1 MQISDRA
8 VVLKFNK
15 AQDRLVLQA
24 SDLSL
29 ETIASMVA
37 SRAIDIT
44 PQYQRRERWTH
55 KGQSKLIE
63 SFLLNIPIPPV
74 YLAEDDFGTY
84 SVIDGKQRL
93 TTIHRF
99 MRDKLKLVE
108 LETFDELEN
117 AYFKD
122 LPRDLQNALTIR
134 PYLRVVT
141 LLKQSDPE
149 IKYEVFTRLNTGGEP
164 LDPQEIRNALYR
176 GQFNDLLF
184 TLSEEPFFRQ
194 QLKIK
199 TLKEP
204 TYLSMAD
211 VEFVLRF
218 FTIRESWKNFE
229 GDYRRSMDGFMDRHK
244 GLGAD
249 KCAKFGEQF
258 KTALAR
264 VEKIWGDAAFK
275 RYEAGIS
282 RNQFLAAV
290 YDAQMVACSELS
302 VSQFNSLLHKK
313 VEVRRAT
320 EQLFLDKKFESS
332 VRVATNNKSNVRYR
346 VKSLQ
351 DALKEIAAS

>member
-1 MQISDRA
+1 MQINDRA
-8 VVLKFNK
+8 VVAKFNR

-29 ETIASMVA
+29 ETIASMVEQQ
-37 SRAIDIT
+37 AIDTT

-93 TTIHRF
+93 TTIHKF
-99 MRDKLKLVE
+99 MRNELKLVD
-108 LETFDELEN
+108 LETFEELEN
-117 AYFKD
+117 VYFKD
-122 LPRDLQNALTIR
+122 LPRDLRNALNIR

-176 GQFNDLLF
+176 GNFNDLLF
-184 TLSEEPFFRQ
+184 GLSTEAFLRQ
-194 QLKIK
+194 QLRIK
-199 TLKEP
+199 TLREP

-229 GDYRRSMDGFMDRHK
+229 GDYRRSMDSFMDRH
-244 GLGAD
+244 
-249 KCAKFGEQF
+249 
-258 KTALAR
+258 
-264 VEKIWGDAAFK
+264 
-275 RYEAGIS
+275 
-282 RNQFLAAV
+282 
-290 YDAQMVACSELS
+290 
-302 VSQFNSLLHKK
+302 
-313 VEVRRAT
+313 
-320 EQLFLDKKFESS
+320 
-332 VRVATNNKSNVRYR
+332 
-346 VKSLQ
+346 
-351 DALKEIAAS
+351 